1 MTEPQTHTSSQKDT
15 LSVKKNDIYI
25 YILCILYL
33 QNYMKSNI
41 QFPNLDKFQLCLY
54 HIRSWCLLTIYSIIL
69 PSNNHIMVYLCYSLG
84 HITLS
89 LTSHFI
95 HSCPRSVIASSFC
108 VTGMFS
114 ASSIFTSSGTGSCF
128 NLWNMIPR
136 KYNSTEALILKLLIH
151 VNIFVIVSKS
161 IWY

>member
-1 MTEPQTHTSSQKDT
+1 
-15 LSVKKNDIYI
+15 
-25 YILCILYL
+25 
-33 QNYMKSNI
+33 
-41 QFPNLDKFQLCLY
+41 
-54 HIRSWCLLTIYSIIL
+54 
-69 PSNNHIMVYLCYSLG
+69 MVYLCYSLG

-151 VNIFVIVSKS
+151 CTCKYFCNCIKENLILKQVCICFFNRVYQESTSENIILWRYWFDMNVGQTDEHEFVCFQGI
-161 IWY
+161 Y